1 MSAPSIDGVLVINK
15 PRGPTSHDVVA
26 LVRRR
31 LGTRRVGHAGTLDP
45 MATGVLVVAVGEAT
59 KLVPWLTAH
68 DKGYEASI
76 ALGVETDTLDAAGRE
91 VRRVEPSQAL
101 LGTLLAEGR
110 NVPGRHGKRSTGT
123 VRAVRTQRR
132 WPRPSPASERARCR
146 CLPCTRPS
154 ERTASAPSRAPVAA
168 RTLELAARAVVVRR
182 RLALVGCTADPPS
195 LAIEV
200 ETGKGY
206 YVRALA
212 RDLAEGLGTVGHL
225 TALRRTRSGC
235 FVVDEAAQLDAS
247 PDELRAR
254 VVPLA
259 TAAARALPV
268 VRLGVTG
275 ARDARPG
282 RPVVATELEIADAL
296 AGTARIPRVPSAWL
310 DADGTLVAVGQ
321 IEDDGRGRVLR
332 GFGGEAPPEG

>member
-1 MSAPSIDGVLVINK
+1 MSASSIDGVLVIDK

-26 LVRRR
+26 RLRRAFR
-31 LGTRRVGHAGTLDP
+31 TRAVGHAGTLDP
-45 MATGVLVVAVGEAT
+45 MATGVLVVALGEAT

-68 DKGYEASI
+68 DKGYAASI
-76 ALGVETDTLDAAGRE
+76 ALGIETDTLDAAGRE

-101 LGTLLAEGR
+101 RDALAEDR
-110 NVPGRHGKRSTGT
+110 SVPAGT
-123 VRAVRTQRR
+123 AREARE
-132 WPRPSPASERARCR
+132 PCGPSEPLAMAEAFARERARTLQVPPVYSAIR
-146 CLPCTRPS
+146 TDG
-154 ERTASAPSRAPVAA
+154 ERAFARARRGETP
-168 RTLELAARAVVVRR
+168 ELAARVVVVR
-182 RLALVGCTADPPS
+182 RLALVSCTAEPPS

-235 FVVDEAAQLDAS
+235 FVVGEAAQLDAP

-275 ARDARPG
+275 ARDARHG
-282 RPVVATELEIADAL
+282 RPVVAAEMEIEDAL
-296 AGTARIPRVPSAWL
+296 ASAPRVPRIPSAWL
-310 DADGTLVAVGQ
+310 DAAGTLVAVGQ
-321 IEDDGRGRVLR
+321 FEDDGHGRVLR
-332 GFGGEAPPEG
+332 GFGGEAPLEG